1 MAGNAPPVISF
12 LEIDGKVLSGEE
24 FEEYCKDHGIC
35 KRCAK
40 VKTHRRALKLFGK
53 GSKWDPLTVHD
64 EDTGDYTVYK
74 GYCMQ
79 STCYTIGQ
87 AKRLLG
93 ETGSRNNNRRAGRR
107 SGSEQR
113 SSSSRTSKGM
123 EKRRSSTTRRSKSSS
138 DGSTAADDDASVGS
152 NMSGMSGMS
161 GMSAL
166 SAMSSASTRSMRS
179 FIGNLTGGKARRA
192 KRMSSNASCAS
203 SVSSSRSIDFSD
215 DDTIASTASHAHTH
229 TQHTMPTHVEDGQI
243 SPIVQ
248 HRIEQLILYSY
259 FTVLDLS
266 KVELGEVDVDAIVD
280 GLKKAKTLESVV
292 LDKCKLNDGG
302 VEKLAAALIEGNHLT
317 IKKISLRQNTIG
329 NRGATAM
336 AQVCQRST
344 TLEEFDLSDNSISS
358 RGAAAVIGAFH
369 KNPNPAIHTLNLAQ
383 NEIWDMDDGTFL
395 KTNKTLKVLN
405 LDGNFMHD
413 EGAEQI
419 ANAIAGNKRT
429 KMEKL
434 YLGWNGIADEGAQ
447 ALAKMMEVNSTI
459 QVLGLAEND
468 ISNTGARAML
478 SALAVNT
485 SVREISGLYHN
496 QIDRKFIIVAI
507 KRLLHR
513 YGERGEAE
521 GALPA
526 AVKHLVVQQESKL
539 PAGEEEKT
547 HEGNDDDSDDNS
559 ENSLNWASQLYSNEQ
574 EPEEEKLAV
583 QASDSV
589 TRTSVALE
597 AIENW
602 DWGTFGI
609 EEIEA
614 QSETNRMPDM
624 DLEPVVAVDND
635 APHHSPPHSSANFP
649 VDRLTVFQS
658 APLAYFNR
666 LTTEHHAVPLLDFDY
681 EARCLT
687 EALGDDSGLEAK
699 IELEFENATTDRFSV
714 FFSQGASR
722 VMHFSCHGHELCLAL
737 ENGFGYMQAVPVED
751 LKRFVAI
758 GGGKVQVV
766 VISAYHA
773 QTIAKTFLEAGVPH
787 VVCCQ
792 QEGLFRDEG
801 SIEFA
806 KGFYRAL
813 AQSKPLKEAF
823 DIGVDA
829 VARSPKV
836 KSSRNMADRYLLL
849 PEKKDHDVPVFFQTP
864 LKRKTPISIADT
876 SMLPPIPEHFVGREV
891 DMYEI
896 LESLRVDDVVRIGG
910 APGNGKAS
918 LVAAVSRYLL
928 KRPKSFLISN
938 VFWLPHLKY
947 VAPDED
953 SLYGDLCQVVSM
965 LVDAEDDLWEEE
977 EYKDLRER
985 ILIEMEGKRIIF
997 VIDGRLFNTEA
1008 SGENLE
1014 RFLSHLL
1021 NETSVKIILL
1031 TASEVS
1037 ASSKTSRSHMEETI
1051 VHVAPLDFKSSA
1063 ILFGN
1068 ASKIVSGR
1076 GCPAA
1081 HTAEEFAAF
1090 LVPPSIAKLAD
1101 QSKNS
1106 SRRQNELYERMG
1118 NGNPAK
1124 IIETASNMSEDEF
1137 NDLLRFAQR
1146 PDVKV
1151 DSAGALET
1159 EIIKRAAD
1167 KDKAIKTK
1175 NYGRAQDLTAT
1186 LDELES
1192 LRKKFPSLSDL
1203 LSQERKM
1210 KRELAG
1216 ILAQRK
1222 YDDANALKRKILA
1235 LKKIINKEKEA
1246 QPSDVIGKY
1255 SATGKLAELQAQM
1268 DNMLKM
1274 ASSMGKS
1281 LSALDASM
1289 TLADDADHATLAIVN
1304 EDKTCTLE
1312 IYCGDAADFDYTD
1325 GTCGLVCWTNE
1336 NCDISDYEMGK
1347 KVMNLGGHKL
1357 EEDLDELSSIANTTW
1372 GPVKCRTGGAIMMG
1386 PRTYGKLVPRIF
1398 ILAVSPLNPTN
1409 DDDDWDGDT
1418 NRDEDALHYLEN
1430 ALRSSYRSTFRM
1442 INTGS
1447 PEAVAIPIITTKE
1460 TGGTYE
1466 TTLRIGLQT
1475 LVQESKFSGL
1485 QRINLVASSKKEA
1498 TTLIKMA
1505 LAMGLKVK

>member
-1 MAGNAPPVISF
+1 MPVVSF
-12 LEIDGKVLSGEE
+12 LEIDGKVLSAEE
-24 FEEYCKDHGIC
+24 FEEYCKDHGMC

-53 GSKWDPLTVHD
+53 GDKWEPKTIHD
-64 EDTGDYTVYK
+64 EDTGDYEVYK
-74 GYCMQ
+74 GYCLQ
-79 STCYTIGQ
+79 PTCYTIGQ

-93 ETGSRNNNRRAGRR
+93 ETGSRNNNRRSGRR
-107 SGSEQR
+107 SGSER
-113 SSSSRTSKGM
+113 KSSKGT
-123 EKRRSSTTRRSKSSS
+123 EKRRSSRRSKSS
-138 DGSTAADDDASVGS
+138 DGSTSGSIADDASVGS
-152 NMSGMSGMS
+152 NMSGMS
-161 GMSAL
+161 AL
-166 SAMSSASTRSMRS
+166 SAISTVSTRSMRS
-179 FIGNLTGGKARRA
+179 FIGNLVPGKGRRA
-192 KRMSSNASCAS
+192 KRMPSNVSCAS
-203 SVSSSRSIDFSD
+203 SVSSGGSIDFSD
-215 DDTIASTASHAHTH
+215 DDTVDSTASTP
-229 TQHTMPTHVEDGQI
+229 MPTMVEDGAV

-248 HRIEQLILYSY
+248 HRIEQLVKYDY

-266 KVELGEVDVDAIVD
+266 KVELREADVDAIVD
-280 GLKKAKTLESVV
+280 GLKKAQTLESVV
-292 LDKCKLNDGG
+292 FDKCKLDDEGI
-302 VEKLAAALIEGNHLT
+302 EKIASALIEGNHLA

-329 NRGATAM
+329 NRGATAI
-336 AQVCQRST
+336 ARVCERST
-344 TLEEFDLSDNSISS
+344 TIEEFDLSENSIST
-358 RGAAAVIGAFH
+358 RGAAAVISAFRN
-369 KNPNPAIHTLNLAQ
+369 NPNPAIHTLNLAQ
-383 NEIWDMDDGTFL
+383 NEIWDMDDGAFL

-405 LDGNFMHD
+405 LEGNFMHD

-419 ANAIAGNKRT
+419 AMAISENKRT

-447 ALAKMMEVNSTI
+447 ALANMMEVNSTLSI
-459 QVLGLAEND
+459 LGLAEND
-468 ISNTGARAML
+468 ISNTGARAIL
-478 SALAVNT
+478 SALAVNV

-513 YGERGEAE
+513 LGERGEAR
-521 GALPA
+521 GAPPA
-526 AVKHLVVQQESKL
+526 EKPSGVHEESKL
-539 PAGEEEKT
+539 PAGEEKRP
-547 HEGNDDDSDDNS
+547 EGDDSDNNS
-559 ENSLNWASQLYSNEQ
+559 TSSLNWASQLYSDEM
-574 EPEEEKLAV
+574 EPEEKTLAV
-583 QASDSV
+583 QAADADAAG
-589 TRTSVALE
+589 RTSVALE

-614 QSETNRMPDM
+614 QEEANRMPDI
-624 DLEPVVAVDND
+624 DVEPVIPVDG
-635 APHHSPPHSSANFP
+635 APHHSASFP

-687 EALGDDSGLEAK
+687 EALGDVNGLGAK

-714 FFSQGASR
+714 FFSQGASH
-722 VMHFSCHGHELCLAL
+722 VMHFSCYGHETVLAL
-737 ENGFGYMQAVPVED
+737 ENGFGYMRAVPVDD

-758 GGGKVQVV
+758 GGGKVKVV

-773 QTIAKTFLEAGVPH
+773 QTIAKAFLEVGIPH

-836 KSSRNMADRYLLL
+836 KSSRNMADRYALL
-849 PEKKDHDVPVFFQTP
+849 PERQDHNVPVFFQTP
-864 LKRKTPISIADT
+864 LKKKAPISIADT

-896 LESLRVDDVVRIGG
+896 LESLRVDDVIRIGG
-910 APGNGKAS
+910 APGSGKVS
-918 LVAAVSRYLL
+918 LVSAVGRYIL
-928 KRPKSFLISN
+928 KRPKSFLIDD
-938 VFWLPHLKY
+938 VFWLPHSKGL
-947 VAPDED
+947 APDED
-953 SLYGDLCQVVSM
+953 SLYGDLCQVSSM
-965 LVDAEDDLWEEE
+965 LVDAEEAIWEEE
-977 EYKDLRER
+977 EYKDIRER
-985 ILIEMEGKRIIF
+985 ILIEMEGKRN
-997 VIDGRLFNTEA
+997 VLVVDGRAYNTEA

-1014 RFLSHLL
+1014 RFLSLLL

-1031 TASEVS
+1031 TASE
-1037 ASSKTSRSHMEETI
+1037 ASPASKTSRSHMEETI
-1051 VHVAPLDFKSSA
+1051 IHVGPLDFNSSA

-1068 ASKIVSGR
+1068 ASKFVSSR
-1076 GCPAA
+1076 GCPVA

-1101 QSKNS
+1101 QSKNI
-1106 SRRQNELYERMG
+1106 SRRQNELYKRMG

-1124 IIETASNMSEDEF
+1124 IVETASNMSEDEF

-1151 DSAGALET
+1151 DSAGTLET
-1159 EIIKRAAD
+1159 EIIKRTKG

-1203 LSQERKM
+1203 LGQERKM
-1210 KRELAG
+1210 KRELG
-1216 ILAQRK
+1216 GLLAQRQ
-1222 YDDANALKRKILA
+1222 YDEANALKRRMLA
-1235 LKKIINKEKEA
+1235 LKKVINKEKEA
-1246 QPSDVIGKY
+1246 QPSDAPGKY

-1268 DNMLKM
+1268 DKMLRM
-1274 ASSMGKS
+1274 ADSMGKS

-1304 EDKTCTLE
+1304 QDNTCALE
-1312 IYCGDAADFDYTD
+1312 IYCGDAADFAYTD
-1325 GTCGLVCWTNE
+1325 GTCGLVCWANE

-1372 GPVKCRTGGAIMMG
+1372 GPVKCKTGGAIMVG
-1386 PRTYGKLVPRIF
+1386 PRVYGKLVPSFF

-1409 DDDDWDGDT
+1409 DDDDWDGDA
-1418 NRDEDALHYLEN
+1418 NRDEDALHFLET
-1430 ALRSSYRSTFRM
+1430 ALRSSYRSTFRQ
-1442 INTGS
+1442 INDAAL
-1447 PEAVAIPIITTKE
+1447 EAIAIPIITTKE

-1475 LVQESKFSGL
+1475 LVQESKFSAL
-1485 QRINLVASSKKEA
+1485 QRINLVTSSKNEA
-1498 TTLIKMA
+1498 TVLIKMA
-1505 LAMGLKVK
+1505 LEMGLKVK